1 MHLYTF
7 VFRAMKIWYLKFEKT
22 SIGYDFFDGWQS
34 SLSPFRL
41 TATKFIGGIP
51 IHFECVSAFSGARW
65 LFAIGVVF
73 DGESFGAAMGK
84 ISGSKNDDGG
94 FFDSIGLKVEV
105 YKSFHACRMK

>member
-1 MHLYTF
+1 
-7 VFRAMKIWYLKFEKT
+7 MKVWDLTFEKT
-22 SIGYDFFDGWQS
+22 TIGYDFFDGWQS

-65 LFAIGVVF
+65 LFALGVVF

-84 ISGSKNDDGG
+84 ISGSKNEDGG
-94 FFDSIGLKVEV
+94 FFDSIGIQVEV
-105 YKSFHACRMK
+105 RFLLLSYCLKMAEQF